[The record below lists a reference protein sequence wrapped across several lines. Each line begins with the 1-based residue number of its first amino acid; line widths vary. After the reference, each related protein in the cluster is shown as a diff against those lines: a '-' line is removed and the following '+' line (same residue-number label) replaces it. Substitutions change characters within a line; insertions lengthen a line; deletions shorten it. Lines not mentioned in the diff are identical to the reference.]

1 MDSQIK
7 LQDIKGVGEKLANKI
22 LHELGGEEELNR
34 IVENMELEKISSIEG
49 ISQRK
54 AVEIL
59 NQLLGNPKQ
68 DFLKSERAFQLYS
81 EIIDKILSYAN
92 TE

>member
-1 MDSQIK
+1 MKSEVK

-34 IVENMELEKISSIEG
+34 IVENMELERISSIEG

-68 DFLKSERAFQLYS
+68 DFLKSEKAYQIY
-81 EIIDKILSYAN
+81 
-92 TE
+92 